1 MCKNVSSIVEMITYF
16 ASLCPPTIPILAVDF
31 PLQSNTVAI

>member
-16 ASLCPPTIPILAVDF
+16 TSLCLPTIPIRAVDF
-31 PLQSNTVAI
+31 PLQSNMVAI